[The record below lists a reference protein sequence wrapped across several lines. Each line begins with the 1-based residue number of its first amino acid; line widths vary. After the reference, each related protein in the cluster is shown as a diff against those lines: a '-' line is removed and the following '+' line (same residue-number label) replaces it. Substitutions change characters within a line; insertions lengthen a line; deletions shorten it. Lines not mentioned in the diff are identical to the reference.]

1 MKQKRLGSEQVA
13 WNLTDLYGG
22 HEDPRLKRDMA
33 TARADAESFAKTW
46 KGKVSGGAI
55 SVASLKKLLED
66 IERIDA
72 LVARMGTFAE
82 LSLTLDNSDSS
93 AKSLVIRM
101 QELGSD
107 VANAM
112 VFFPIELNAMS
123 STAFDHLAT
132 DPLLAGYRHFLLD
145 VRKHKKHL
153 LTEKEEAII
162 NKRDLSGKLAFQRMY
177 EEVASSL
184 RYPMTIDGKRKVL
197 TGEQIRALRQRPDA
211 RLRTRAMKL
220 YFTTYGRNSL
230 VLTSIYN
237 ALLKDHQI
245 ECDLRHYDQAMDM
258 RNLDNELDAAVV
270 NTLSD
275 VTNANV
281 DIVQRYYRLK
291 ARMLHRGKLNMAD
304 LYAPVTDRSGMF
316 TWDESKRIV
325 LDAYRAFDKRA
336 HDTIKEF
343 FDHSWIDAR
352 TLPNKTGGAFCTFGV
367 PGTHPFVMLNF
378 TGTSRDVQT
387 MAHELGH
394 GMHSML
400 SAKQTMLNRN
410 PILPLA
416 EVASVFGEMLV
427 TDHLLAHTSGA
438 EEKIALY
445 AGKLEDTFA
454 TAFRQNMFH
463 CFEVRTHALVADHS
477 LSSDELAAI
486 YSEEVKRVFGD
497 AVAVPDH
504 YRNEW
509 MALTHIFMWPFYV
522 YAYNFAQLVVLSL
535 YQKYLQEGERFKSVY
550 YRILETG
557 CAMTPREILALA
569 HIDPADKAFWQ
580 GGFDFMRTRWLEPL
594 EKLVAG
600 RS

>member
-1 MKQKRLGSEQVA
+1 MKKGALGSEQIA

-22 HEDPRLKRDMA
+22 HEDPRLTHDMA
-33 TARADAESFAKTW
+33 AARADAESFAKTW

-55 SVASLKKLLED
+55 SAASLKKLLED

-123 STAFDHLAT
+123 STAFDHLAN

-153 LTEKEEAII
+153 LTEKEEAIL

-184 RYPMTIDGKRKVL
+184 RYPMTLDGKRKVL

-230 VLTSIYN
+230 VLTGIYN

-245 ECDLRHYDQAMDM
+245 ECDLRLYDQAMDM

-291 ARMLHRGKLNMAD
+291 ARMLHRGKLNMA
-304 LYAPVTDRSGMF
+304 
-316 TWDESKRIV
+316 
-325 LDAYRAFDKRA
+325 
-336 HDTIKEF
+336 
-343 FDHSWIDAR
+343 
-352 TLPNKTGGAFCTFGV
+352 
-367 PGTHPFVMLNF
+367 
-378 TGTSRDVQT
+378 
-387 MAHELGH
+387 
-394 GMHSML
+394 
-400 SAKQTMLNRN
+400 
-410 PILPLA
+410 
-416 EVASVFGEMLV
+416 
-427 TDHLLAHTSGA
+427 
-438 EEKIALY
+438 
-445 AGKLEDTFA
+445 
-454 TAFRQNMFH
+454 
-463 CFEVRTHALVADHS
+463 
-477 LSSDELAAI
+477 
-486 YSEEVKRVFGD
+486 
-497 AVAVPDH
+497 
-504 YRNEW
+504 
-509 MALTHIFMWPFYV
+509 
-522 YAYNFAQLVVLSL
+522 
-535 YQKYLQEGERFKSVY
+535 
-550 YRILETG
+550 
-557 CAMTPREILALA
+557 
-569 HIDPADKAFWQ
+569 
-580 GGFDFMRTRWLEPL
+580 
-594 EKLVAG
+594 
-600 RS
+600 

>member
-1 MKQKRLGSEQVA
+1 IL
-13 WNLTDLYGG
+13 
-22 HEDPRLKRDMA
+22 
-33 TARADAESFAKTW
+33 
-46 KGKVSGGAI
+46 
-55 SVASLKKLLED
+55 
-66 IERIDA
+66 
-72 LVARMGTFAE
+72 
-82 LSLTLDNSDSS
+82 
-93 AKSLVIRM
+93 
-101 QELGSD
+101 
-107 VANAM
+107 
-112 VFFPIELNAMS
+112 
-123 STAFDHLAT
+123 
-132 DPLLAGYRHFLLD
+132 
-145 VRKHKKHL
+145 
-153 LTEKEEAII
+153 

-184 RYPMTIDGKRKVL
+184 RYTMTLDGKRKVL

-427 TDHLLAHTSGA
+427 TDHLLARTSGA

-477 LSSDELAAI
+477 LS
-486 YSEEVKRVFGD
+486 
-497 AVAVPDH
+497 
-504 YRNEW
+504 
-509 MALTHIFMWPFYV
+509 
-522 YAYNFAQLVVLSL
+522 
-535 YQKYLQEGERFKSVY
+535 
-550 YRILETG
+550 
-557 CAMTPREILALA
+557 
-569 HIDPADKAFWQ
+569 
-580 GGFDFMRTRWLEPL
+580 
-594 EKLVAG
+594 
-600 RS
+600 